1 MTQALHTQRAPCCR
15 PLRANHAAHDGT
27 GADVQSKDQ
36 KKKNTPLHVACEKGF
51 VDCIK
56 LLAEAG
62 ADLSVRN
69 KAGELFF
76 PGESHAA
83 RCGIQQ
89 LMKGHA
95 LSNAA
100 APAFPDTR
108 RSARAHMDHQGK
120 QRLRCARTKR
130 RNWLCLEASAS

>member
-1 MTQALHTQRAPCCR
+1 M
-15 PLRANHAAHDGT
+15 
-27 GADVQSKDQ
+27 QSKDQ

-69 KAGELFF
+69 KAGELFS

-83 RCGIQQ
+83 RRGLQQ
-89 LMKGHA
+89 LLIGTV
-95 LSNAA
+95 LELCSG
-100 APAFPDTR
+100 
-108 RSARAHMDHQGK
+108 ARVP
-120 QRLRCARTKR
+120 
-130 RNWLCLEASAS
+130 

>member
-1 MTQALHTQRAPCCR
+1 MPHTPLKYPSECVAALAATYIQLQGGSVTQALHTQRAPSCC
-15 PLRANHAAHDGT
+15 PLRANRAAHDGT

-69 KAGELFF
+69 KAGELFS

-83 RCGIQQ
+83 RRGLQQ
-89 LMKGHA
+89 LLIGTG
-95 LSNAA
+95 LELCSG
-100 APAFPDTR
+100 
-108 RSARAHMDHQGK
+108 ARVP
-120 QRLRCARTKR
+120 
-130 RNWLCLEASAS
+130 